1 MDARELEER
10 MLAYVIAAN
19 KAKPPIE
26 YDLHRLRASL
36 MFNVQQHEVTPQ
48 QRQAAKLD
56 AYRHLY
62 RS

>member
-1 MDARELEER
+1 

-36 MFNVQQHEVTPQ
+36 MFNVQQHEVTPE
-48 QRQAAKLD
+48 QRQLAKAD
-56 AYRHLY
+56 AYRRLY

>member
-1 MDARELEER
+1 MDLEVK
-10 MLAYVIAAN
+10 MLAYIVAAA

-36 MFNVQQHEVTPQ
+36 MFNVQQHEVTPE

-56 AYRHLY
+56 AYRHMY